1 MRLMLPIRGDKGIL
15 VPKATASH
23 YDLLLRQGVQI
34 YLYQRGYMHAKTIVM
49 DDRLTSIGSA
59 NIDPRS
65 LRLSYEITVVFTD
78 ADIAIQQRHIF
89 EQDMAECKYVTLH
102 DWEKRSLWQHFTEHF
117 ARLFEH
123 HF

>member
-1 MRLMLPIRGDKGIL
+1 
-15 VPKATASH
+15 
-23 YDLLLRQGVQI
+23 
-34 YLYQRGYMHAKTIVM
+34 MHAKTIVM

-65 LRLSYEITVVFTD
+65 LRLSYEITAVFTD
-78 ADIAIQQRHIF
+78 GDIALQQRHIF
-89 EQDMAECKYVTLH
+89 EKDMEECNQLTLSQ
-102 DWEKRSLWQHFTEHF
+102 WRKRSLWQRLAEHF